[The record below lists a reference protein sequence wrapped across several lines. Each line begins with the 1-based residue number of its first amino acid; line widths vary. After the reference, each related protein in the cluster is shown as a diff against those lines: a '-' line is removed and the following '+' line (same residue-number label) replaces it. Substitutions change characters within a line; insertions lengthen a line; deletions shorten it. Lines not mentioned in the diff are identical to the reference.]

1 MLFGENAANPHAD
14 PTERVLR
21 EGDVVCADI
30 SACLDGY
37 WGDLTRCATA
47 GPPSD
52 WAREVWALV
61 RDAQAAAIAA
71 CVPGRPA
78 RDVEEAERVIL
89 ETRPDLGEVLH
100 GAGHAIGLGIHEPPF
115 LVPRTETPL
124 APGMVFTV
132 EPGLYRAG
140 LGGIR
145 LEDDV
150 VVRDGEPEILST
162 LPLEL
167 VEL

>member
-1 MLFGENAANPHAD
+1 MPG
-14 PTERVLR
+14 R
-21 EGDVVCADI
+21 
-30 SACLDGY
+30 
-37 WGDLTRCATA
+37 
-47 GPPSD
+47 
-52 WAREVWALV
+52 
-61 RDAQAAAIAA
+61 QAAIAA
-71 CVPGRPA
+71 CAVGRTA
-78 RDVEEAERVIL
+78 RDVDAAQREIL

-100 GAGHAIGLGIHEPPF
+100 GAGHAIGLAIHEPPF
-115 LVPRTETPL
+115 LVPASAAPL

-150 VVRDGEPEILST
+150 VVRSGAPEILST

-167 VEL
+167 VELPV